1 MVMEGRPLADNVFT
15 WPSDNP
21 ALIGGMD
28 ARGRIRFPFM
38 GRPGE
43 KPVELAREGALW
55 SWTVQRFLPKQPPYL
70 GRETKAE
77 FQPFALGYVELSGQV
92 RVETRLVDCAPEDL
106 RIGMPMRLT
115 IRPLFQDEQGQE
127 LLMYAFRP
135 VA

>member
-1 MVMEGRPLADNVFT
+1 MLMEGRPLADNVFT
-15 WPSDNP
+15 WPSDDP
-21 ALIGGMD
+21 ALIGGVD
-28 ARGRIRFPFM
+28 ARGRVRFPFM

-43 KPVELAREGALW
+43 KPVELAREGVLW

-70 GRETKAE
+70 GRETKTE

-92 RVETRLVDCAPEDL
+92 RVEARLVDCKPEDL

-115 IRPLFQDEQGQE
+115 IRPLFQDEQGRD

-135 VA
+135 VV